1 LGFSPL
7 QEYSLKGKFI
17 LEIMMKYKFCCVS
30 MELYKLLFSKLPVSI
45 YQGQFG
51 YFKATMLPKIS
62 NFQETAAAILPSFQK
77 EREREE
83 EEEEEEEEERSWGPV
98 TKLWLIEIWFSRDHL
113 PSATFTWYVHPVGPW
128 YKYDDHLYMCTSKY
142 AAPY

>member
-51 YFKATMLPKIS
+51 YFKATMLPKNI
-62 NFQETAAAILPSFQK
+62 QLPRDSCCHSAK
-77 EREREE
+77 LSKRERERE
-83 EEEEEEEEERSWGPV
+83 RRRRRRRKILG
-98 TKLWLIEIWFSRDHL
+98 
-113 PSATFTWYVHPVGPW
+113 
-128 YKYDDHLYMCTSKY
+128 TSY
-142 AAPY
+142 